1 MTPKADESINV
12 FWFLPTHGDGRYLG
26 TTEGGRPVDLPYLQ
40 QVALAADSLG
50 YYGVLIPTGKSCED
64 SWLVASALA
73 PLTRRLRYLVAV
85 RPGLQP
91 PTLAARMAA
100 TLDRLSEGRL
110 LINVVTGG
118 DPVENKGDGIFLSHS
133 ERYQVTR
140 EFLDVYTQLLRGEK
154 VDYQGE
160 HIHVEGAEVLFPP
173 VQEDGP
179 PLYFGGSSPE
189 AAIDV
194 AAEQIDTYLTWGEP
208 PELVA
213 EKLAVVRERA
223 AARGRNLEYGIRL
236 HVIVRETEEEAWA
249 AADRLIAHLDDD
261 TIAQAQKIFARMDSA
276 GQARMSALHNG
287 SRDNLRIAPNL
298 WAGVGLVR
306 GGAGTALVGNPQQV
320 AERIRE
326 YQALG
331 MTNFILSGYPHL
343 EEAHRF
349 AELVMPLLPLAHG
362 QQQRARTINTGPFG
376 ETIGGDKRPVKQ
388 VSAS

>member
-1 MTPKADESINV
+1 MTQQVPDKINV

-140 EFLDVYTQLLRGEK
+140 EFLDVYSRLLRGEK
-154 VDYQGE
+154 VDYHGE

-173 VQEDGP
+173 VQENGP
-179 PLYFGGSSPE
+179 PLYFGGSSE

-194 AAEQIDTYLTWGEP
+194 AAEQIDSYLTWGEP

-223 AARGRNLEYGIRL
+223 AARGRTLQYGIRL

-276 GQARMSALHNG
+276 GQARMSALHQG

-306 GGAGTALVGNPQQV
+306 GYSIGACLLDKADPSRVLLRTA
-320 AERIRE
+320 
-326 YQALG
+326 
-331 MTNFILSGYPHL
+331 S
-343 EEAHRF
+343 
-349 AELVMPLLPLAHG
+349 PLLFPSAE
-362 QQQRARTINTGPFG
+362 QRGGYVPNITYSCGALLHKRRILLPYA
-376 ETIGGDKRPVKQ
+376 IGDEYSAFAIGNVDDLLSVMVK
-388 VSAS
+388 A